1 MPEILKRLF
10 FAVDIVPGKTLLEA
24 YDLIRYRL
32 RLEKINW
39 VATGQLH
46 ITLAFL
52 GDTEDEVIPGIIS
65 GAAEV
70 LDHHNRFEL
79 TLSAAGVF
87 KNLHDPR
94 VFWIGCLVAPEFQQI
109 KTDLDRVL
117 AGFGY
122 EPDNRAFSP
131 HLTLGRIRGLRNAN
145 QLAQLIT
152 LYKDVVFQQDVIR
165 QVILYE
171 SKLTPAGP
179 EYTPVQVFNLK

>member
-1 MPEILKRLF
+1 MPEITRRLF
-10 FAVDIVPGKTLLEA
+10 FAVDILPGKALLEA

-39 VATGQLH
+39 VATDQMH

-52 GDTEDEVIPGIIS
+52 GDTEDEVIPDIIT
-65 GAAEV
+65 GATEV
-70 LDHHNRFEL
+70 LNLHREFEI

-94 VFWIGCLVAPEFQQI
+94 VFWIGCLATPEFQQI
-109 KTDLDRVL
+109 KSDLDRVL
-117 AGFGY
+117 AGSGY
-122 EPDNRAFSP
+122 EPDNRVFSP
-131 HLTLGRIRGLRNAN
+131 HLTLGRIKGLRNPN

-152 LYKDVVFQQDVIR
+152 LYKDVYFQQDVIR

-171 SKLTPAGP
+171 SRLTPEGP